1 MSSVVYVCLK
11 LLLTHLRSWRLLICP
26 RNVWV
31 MFLLYGSSIESTQN
45 SSDPLRY
52 AFKWHAYKGY
62 FITRTSPELR
72 PSCSYKSPAIRNC
85 PEFASLWY
93 RRVRCHWA
101 AIPSVSDAASSR
113 SMSDASRQVLIADTN
128 NLTGPMK
135 FPEMAGS
142 QASSLPRGVDPGFSV
157 SVSHSSGYARS
168 GKYSVQLSRPTFLA
182 NLCRRPCARD
192 VDSHQWCHSPL
203 SISIP
208 NTLAFNV
215 SCLLLTTL
223 PKSVCKNTT
232 TTVRIWFHL
241 RLCLRL

>member
-1 MSSVVYVCLK
+1 MVYVCLK

-128 NLTGPMK
+128 NPTGPMK

-142 QASSLPRGVDPGFSV
+142 QASFCHELWIRGLAYRYLTAQAMPGLASTASSSLDPHFLQT
-157 SVSHSSGYARS
+157 YA
-168 GKYSVQLSRPTFLA
+168 GDLA
-182 NLCRRPCARD
+182 LEM
-192 VDSHQWCHSPL
+192 
-203 SISIP
+203 
-208 NTLAFNV
+208 
-215 SCLLLTTL
+215 
-223 PKSVCKNTT
+223 
-232 TTVRIWFHL
+232 
-241 RLCLRL
+241 

>member
-26 RNVWV
+26 RNAWV

-52 AFKWHAYKGY
+52 TFKWHAYKGY
-62 FITRTSPELR
+62 FIMRTSPELR

-101 AIPSVSDAASSR
+101 AILSV
-113 SMSDASRQVLIADTN
+113 SDASRQVLIADTN

-223 PKSVCKNTT
+223 PKSVCENTT